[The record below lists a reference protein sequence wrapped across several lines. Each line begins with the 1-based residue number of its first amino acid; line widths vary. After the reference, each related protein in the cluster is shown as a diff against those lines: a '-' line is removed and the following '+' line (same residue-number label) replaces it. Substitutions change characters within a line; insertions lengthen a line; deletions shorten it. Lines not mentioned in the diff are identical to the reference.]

1 VLELSF
7 ICKSLNFVCDSGL
20 RLILQ
25 WGMWVVYCREKELGR
40 FGCFSLIGVWDMGEW
55 LLVPNG
61 MGLSFQFCWDEWS
74 CFVVVETKFISDW
87 VVCWTFELV
96 GWSLGL
102 LWLKS
107 SNSCM
112 TMEMGAMGLRLWW
125 GILLVQ
131 WVIVGNRDWGI
142 WVFLVKIG
150 NLISFWNVG
159 EWFLVPNGV
168 CLSFQFCCDEWS
180 CFVLVETKF
189 ISDWVVYWAFVLERW
204 SLGLWVDVIAWL
216 NCHLLARGLNF
227 LW

>member
-1 VLELSF
+1 
-7 ICKSLNFVCDSGL
+7 
-20 RLILQ
+20 
-25 WGMWVVYCREKELGR
+25 
-40 FGCFSLIGVWDMGEW
+40 MGEW

-204 SLGLWVDVIAWL
+204 SLGLWVDVIACL
-216 NCHLLARGLNF
+216 NCHLFARILNF
-227 LW
+227 VW